1 MVIGKTLETVT
12 TAHSA
17 MAHDSGVISLSS
29 GYCINR
35 ADPKSYSH
43 VTMWIGIDEAADVAR
58 ILLEAVAAY
67 GEHQACKLSAIE
79 EPTT

>member
-1 MVIGKTLETVT
+1 MVIGKTSETVT

-17 MAHDSGVISLSS
+17 MAHDSGVISLSADYRPS
-29 GYCINR
+29 R
-35 ADPKSYSH
+35 SDPKSYSH
-43 VTMWIGIDEAADVAR
+43 SMLWMSIDEAEDVAR

-67 GEHQACKLSAIE
+67 GEHQACKSPATE